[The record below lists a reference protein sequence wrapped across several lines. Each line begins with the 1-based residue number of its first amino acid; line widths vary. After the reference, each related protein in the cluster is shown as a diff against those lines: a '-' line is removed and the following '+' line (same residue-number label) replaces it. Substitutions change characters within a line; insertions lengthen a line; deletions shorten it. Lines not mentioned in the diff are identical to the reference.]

1 MIAWHHGAIAEINV
15 MANIKHQTSLK
26 EASKTPRYTGEFEGA
41 FKGDLNGNAE
51 TATRLAQPFNFI
63 LNGDATGVVSSN
75 GESQIMDVKVHKAT
89 EAEHAQNSKYA
100 EVARTVQRADNASYA
115 ERAQTSQFAN
125 EAGSAEVAVS
135 AKSADFA
142 SRANMAEQAK
152 VATAANKAELAEK
165 ANHAT
170 NADNATHA
178 KVADRLSNESEP
190 VPYAKY
196 AEKANLAT
204 MAQYDCEGRA
214 FKEYYLTKEELPKG
228 LLTQAQAD
236 ALYAARKDLVL
247 QATVRGKAYGC
258 GVVRGNTLDILIK
271 CITCA
276 PEDLNLD
283 LYSAIVFTKNQVV
296 PDNADTTKIYITSL
310 GHIYF
315 YNIDADQ
322 WVQITSP
329 IDVELL
335 EDINNAIANLN
346 NLVDKTSDQ
355 EISGIKKFVT
365 KLQAPIAD
373 LESDDARD
381 VVTVHNLKD
390 VKSELENKF
399 TNNSTNVQ
407 DQLDNIIA
415 RLDAQAK
422 GDLLYALVDYSLTE
436 NQNNMVVGTRYL
448 TYLTEDKQYI
458 QINPDTFLPQNPEQE
473 PYWYRYYLKS
483 DNGKVTW
490 TDYSIQAEFKQ
501 YAQLDGAEFTGNIS
515 VPDIPTSTKD
525 NKVFNSKQTHALI
538 TEKLQDAN
546 LAQYAK
552 LAGADFTGTVTVP
565 LLTSK
570 STATDNQVLA
580 KKDIEKLINE
590 EIEKADLDISV
601 GNDTTAGKVKLL
613 DATNSDLDAESGGT
627 AATPKA
633 VKAVDTKVGNLD
645 NLTTQEKTSVVG
657 AINEI
662 VEKVNN
668 VDVEIPDAT
677 NSVKGLTLLSDDIN
691 SSLNAA
697 SGNTAATPKAVKL
710 INDKIG
716 DLDNLTTSNKTNVVN
731 SVNELNTKLNSIN
744 PIPDATEKAKGIIQI
759 ANQAEVL
766 AGTVDNKAVVPKY
779 LPNRLQPITKAI
791 IIYVSASGNNLS
803 ADGTEENPFKTIAD
817 AYNYLKNN
825 FYFIKGT
832 ATIKVISDLTE
843 EPFDYTNILG
853 ANKYTNLFVTI
864 DGTGHNVVLKSIT
877 VRDAMVYFK
886 HITFTQDDNIQTII
900 DCVCF
905 SRLYLNDCTIKL
917 NKSQEQNATGG
928 YIVARYYSFI
938 DFFGTNY
945 ISCEG
950 TIKGKNLFSLYAF
963 SRLNFLGTSLDIQN
977 ELTLSGS
984 FFNVMQQSGIFFS
997 ATLAISNPEKLLGGK
1012 KYTLTNLS
1020 LLQSNGRGDSIIPG
1034 TTGSID
1040 DSSVFN

>member
-1 MIAWHHGAIAEINV
+1 
-15 MANIKHQTSLK
+15 MANIKHQTSFLK
-26 EASKTPRYTGEFEGA
+26 DASKTPRYTGEFEGA

-501 YAQLDGAEFTGNIS
+501 YAQLEGAEFTGNIS

-546 LAQYAK
+546 LDQYAK

-633 VKAVDTKVGNLD
+633 VKTVDTKVGNLD

-677 NSVKGLTLLSDDIN
+677 NSVKG
-691 SSLNAA
+691 
-697 SGNTAATPKAVKL
+697 
-710 INDKIG
+710 
-716 DLDNLTTSNKTNVVN
+716 
-731 SVNELNTKLNSIN
+731 
-744 PIPDATEKAKGIIQI
+744 IIQI

-779 LPNRLQPITKAI
+779 LPNRLQAVDKDITLN
-791 IIYVSASGNNLS
+791 VSAQGDDAT
-803 ADGTEENPFKTIAD
+803 ADGTEAKPFKTIKAC
-817 AYNYLKNN
+817 YSYIQRN
-825 FYFIKGT
+825 FYFVGTYPRIYINALTDLPPEGGEDGRGFTFYGVLNNGITGYNCVHIRANEYSVTLRGVVVANTAVSFDGCILETTSSHRALFVSGKGRCSCVNCT
-832 ATIKVISDLTE
+832 FIVTDTANKKLSMAYSEYFGQLALYGDTKIIFKPNSGCYSVLSAKWNGISYFSTYGSKHTVTIQADPTAQVTNAFLQSIENGLLLINNEVVFTGDTINTKKYIATINSTI
-843 EPFDYTNILG
+843 
-853 ANKYTNLFVTI
+853 VT
-864 DGTGHNVVLKSIT
+864 
-877 VRDAMVYFK
+877 Y
-886 HITFTQDDNIQTII
+886 
-900 DCVCF
+900 
-905 SRLYLNDCTIKL
+905 
-917 NKSQEQNATGG
+917 
-928 YIVARYYSFI
+928 
-938 DFFGTNY
+938 
-945 ISCEG
+945 
-950 TIKGKNLFSLYAF
+950 
-963 SRLNFLGTSLDIQN
+963 
-977 ELTLSGS
+977 
-984 FFNVMQQSGIFFS
+984 
-997 ATLAISNPEKLLGGK
+997 
-1012 KYTLTNLS
+1012 
-1020 LLQSNGRGDSIIPG
+1020 GRGDEIFPASQAG
-1034 TTGSID
+1034 EKD
-1040 DSSVFN
+1040 DTSVFA